1 MRAISGIAKRFSQA
15 FTEPNRYLAGI
26 WESQLPGA
34 LLWRSNLGKS
44 LSPRL
49 TIYQGPSW
57 SWVSVIGSV
66 SLAYVKAG
74 YVDPPSAEF
83 GSFPEPVL
91 RVLSVDCVPRDPEA
105 PFGEV
110 ESAFLEVEGSVMQMQ
125 WRNTRETS
133 GPGDTGTVDPSS
145 EDLAPENSTPSYGFP
160 AEFRWKHEEKACY
173 YNYGG
178 RARLD
183 AQENE
188 TDWKEVLFLCIA
200 SNGLYRC
207 EGIILT
213 KSGDYRYRRIGYF
226 DASMNVEEED
236 DIDGRQTHIPHVVYW
251 PRSTLVII

>member
-49 TIYQGPSW
+49 TMYQGPSW

-133 GPGDTGTVDPSS
+133 GPGDAGTVDPSS
-145 EDLAPENSTPSYGFP
+145 EDLAPENSTP
-160 AEFRWKHEEKACY
+160 
-173 YNYGG
+173 
-178 RARLD
+178 
-183 AQENE
+183 
-188 TDWKEVLFLCIA
+188 FLCVA

-226 DASMNVEEED
+226 DASMNTGED
-236 DIDGRQTHIPHVVYW
+236 DIDGHQIHIPHVVYW